1 MNSFIADF
9 YYGNI
14 EPQERSTRM
23 NKSVQKQLEIMVNS
37 EETLSKTLTDELK
50 SLFLAYVDAWH
61 EINSE
66 SNLDSFIMG
75 FRLGAR
81 FAYDTFVSTEAPF
94 TSYSDGD

>member
-1 MNSFIADF
+1 MTHFISDF
-9 YYGNI
+9 YYGNV

-23 NKSVQKQLEIMVNS
+23 NKSAQKQLEIMVNS
-37 EETLSKTLTDELK
+37 EEVLSKTLTEELK
-50 SLFLAYVDAWH
+50 KLFLAYVDAWH

>member
-1 MNSFIADF
+1 MPRFIEQF

-23 NKSVQKQLEIMVNS
+23 NDNVQKKLEIMVNN
-37 EETLSKTLTDELK
+37 EELLIKALTDEK
-50 SLFLAYVDAWH
+50 KQWFLDYVDAWH
-61 EINSE
+61 EVNSE

-75 FRLGAR
+75 FRLGAA

-94 TSYSDGD
+94 TDYSGT

>member
-1 MNSFIADF
+1 MRYFIEQF

-23 NKSVQKQLEIMVNS
+23 NKSTQKQLEIMVNS
-37 EETLSKTLTDELK
+37 EEILSKTLTEELK
-50 SLFLAYVDAWH
+50 KLFLDYVDAWH

-75 FRLGAR
+75 FRLGAA
-81 FAYDTFVSTEAPF
+81 FAYDTFVSTDAPF
-94 TSYSDGD
+94 TSYSED

>member
-23 NKSVQKQLEIMVNS
+23 NKSAQKQLEIMVNS
-37 EETLSKTLTDELK
+37 EEILSKTLSEELK
-50 SLFLAYVDAWH
+50 KLFITYVDAWH
-61 EINSE
+61 EVNSE

-75 FRLGAR
+75 FRLGAA
-81 FAYDTFVSTEAPF
+81 FTYDTFVSTEAPF
-94 TSYSDGD
+94 TSYSED